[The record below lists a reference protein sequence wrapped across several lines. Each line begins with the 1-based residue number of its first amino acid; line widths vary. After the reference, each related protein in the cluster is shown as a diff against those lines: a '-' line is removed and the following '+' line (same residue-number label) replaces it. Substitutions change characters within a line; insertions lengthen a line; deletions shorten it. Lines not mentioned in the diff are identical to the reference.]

1 MIALVANDPIP
12 CDVTDKMLA
21 YLIDRADKL
30 AALANNPTAEAEL
43 ERVVNLIEA
52 YESWRW
58 PSGKAAGG
66 KG

>member
-1 MIALVANDPIP
+1 MIALIASEPFP

-30 AALANNPTAEAEL
+30 AAFAANLTAEAEL
-43 ERVVNLIEA
+43 E
-52 YESWRW
+52 SWRW
-58 PSGKAAGG
+58 PGGKAAGG